1 MANQWLTGSGVPS
14 LGTGTTTD
22 YYRDTANNLVYYRE
36 NPTTWVVVP
45 AFTPNPDGIGTT
57 WLHGATAPLTAQ
69 GSDGDYFYEDTHK
82 IVYRKDGSNW
92 VPKGSLDFIGIY
104 GVQWGNG
111 LGAPASTVP
120 LNNLPAGSFYLDVQT
135 SNIYFKNPIMVW
147 ELKGQLGDGGGSSVT
162 VEDVLNSTST
172 VNALSAN
179 QGKVLS
185 DALAGKLNTS
195 AYNDHYKG
203 TYVSLVSLQAAH
215 TTAALGDYALVDAGT
230 GDNAHIYIWDAQEGW
245 VQGSQ
250 TSLLNTD
257 SLTEGSV
264 KLYFTE
270 GRVRSTLLTGI
281 ALATNAVISA
291 TDSVLSAFGKLQK
304 QITDLPNIFPRYDQ
318 AQTLSDA
325 AKSQALTNIGA
336 KKSYNMLPT
345 KTAAYAPTLAD
356 FKDAVDLYDKVYL
369 RMNLTTANNVTV
381 DTTLSS
387 LPNLTEITIR
397 DLGTARVTL
406 VEDGTVLNG
415 IKTFSVQNEVKTL
428 VKVGANEWDIVGA
441 LT

>member
-1 MANQWLTGSGVPS
+1 MRLNDPLFPATSTDPS
-14 LGTGTTTD
+14 LTD
-22 YYRDTANNLVYYRE
+22 KVLGVVGGLVKLMTLQQIK
-36 NPTTWVVVP
+36 N
-45 AFTPNPDGIGTT
+45 
-57 WLHGATAPLTAQ
+57 
-69 GSDGDYFYEDTHK
+69 
-82 IVYRKDGSNW
+82 IVD
-92 VPKGSLDFIGIY
+92 
-104 GVQWGNG
+104 
-111 LGAPASTVP
+111 
-120 LNNLPAGSFYLDVQT
+120 
-135 SNIYFKNPIMVW
+135 
-147 ELKGQLGDGGGSSVT
+147 SSVT
-162 VEDVLNSTST
+162 VENALTSTST
-172 VNALSAN
+172 TSALSAN
-179 QGKVLS
+179 QGKVLKAAIDAIPAPTTPITVV
-185 DALAGKLNTS
+185 DALNSNSTTSALSAAQGKALNDALSGKLNTS

-203 TYVSLVSLQAAH
+203 TYASLVSLQAAH

-257 SLTEGSV
+257 GLTEGSV

-281 ALATNAVISA
+281 DLATNAVISA

-369 RMNLTTANNVTV
+369 RMNLTAIGDVTIGTALT
-381 DTTLSS
+381 S

-415 IKTFSVQNEVKTL
+415 IKTFTVQNEVKTL
-428 VKVGANEWDIVGA
+428 VKVGANEWDIIGA

>member
-1 MANQWLTGSGVPS
+1 MRLNDPLFPATSTDPS
-14 LGTGTTTD
+14 LTD
-22 YYRDTANNLVYYRE
+22 KVLSVVGGLVKLMTLQQIK
-36 NPTTWVVVP
+36 N
-45 AFTPNPDGIGTT
+45 
-57 WLHGATAPLTAQ
+57 
-69 GSDGDYFYEDTHK
+69 
-82 IVYRKDGSNW
+82 
-92 VPKGSLDFIGIY
+92 
-104 GVQWGNG
+104 
-111 LGAPASTVP
+111 TV
-120 LNNLPAGSFYLDVQT
+120 D
-135 SNIYFKNPIMVW
+135 
-147 ELKGQLGDGGGSSVT
+147 SSVT
-162 VEDVLNSTST
+162 VENLLTSTST
-172 VNALSAN
+172 TNALSAN
-179 QGKVLS
+179 QGKALKAAIDAIPAPTTPVTVV
-185 DALAGKLNTS
+185 DALNSNSTTSALSAAQGKALNDALSGKLNTS

-203 TYVSLVSLQAAH
+203 TYASLVSLQAAH

-245 VQGSQ
+245 GQGSQ

-257 SLTEGSV
+257 GLTEGSV

-281 ALATNAVISA
+281 DLATNAVISA

-304 QITDLPNIFPRYDQ
+304 QITDLPSIFARYDQ

-369 RMNLTTANNVTV
+369 RMNLTAIGDVTIGTALT
-381 DTTLSS
+381 S

-397 DLGTARVTL
+397 DLGTARATL

-415 IKTFSVQNEVKTL
+415 IKTFTVQNEVKTL
-428 VKVGANEWDIVGA
+428 VKVGANEWDIIGA